1 MLYLIARI
9 HIKGH
14 VIYMITKKVY
24 ALSIK
29 EVIKI
34 IIIYYIIAA
43 GIIGLPL
50 DIVIHAVKFG
60 KNSLVKE
67 IIFCANQAIYEFG
80 AALLI
85 LNYVRKK
92 GAEKLKFHGNLN
104 IKLLLATIF
113 IFLSYSIVCSN
124 SLDLLISKIP
134 VDDSLT
140 EAFNLMSENI
150 YLNLISAAII
160 APIAEEIIMRG
171 VILEGLL
178 QKYRPWVAIVVSSL
192 VFGII
197 HMNLPQFISATLGGI
212 ILGIVYFKTRS
223 LILTIV
229 GHACNNIIASI
240 DIPINIVTLAIG
252 LIVLAIAVLTFKK
265 NTNIMLKIG
274 KGNSLQL

>member
-1 MLYLIARI
+1 
-9 HIKGH
+9 
-14 VIYMITKKVY
+14 MINKKTY
-24 ALSIK
+24 GLSIK

-34 IIIYYIIAA
+34 VIIYYIIAA
-43 GIIGLPL
+43 SVISLPL
-50 DIVIHAVKFG
+50 DIVLHVVKFG
-60 KNSLVKE
+60 KNSLTKE
-67 IIFCANQAIYEFG
+67 MIFCANQAIYEFG

-85 LNYVRKK
+85 LSYVRKK

-113 IFLSYSIVCSN
+113 IFLSYSVVCSN

-150 YLNLISAAII
+150 YLNLISATII
-160 APIAEEIIMRG
+160 APISEEIIMRG

-178 QKYRPWVAIVVSSL
+178 QKYNPWIAIVVSSL

-197 HMNLPQFISATLGGI
+197 HLNLPQFISATLGGI
-212 ILGIVYFKTRS
+212 ILGIIYFKTRS

-240 DIPINIVTLAIG
+240 DIPINIGALIAG
-252 LIVLAIAVLTFKK
+252 LIVLVIAVFIFIK
-265 NTNIMLKIG
+265 NSSGTLKV
-274 KGNSLQL
+274 KENSSLQI